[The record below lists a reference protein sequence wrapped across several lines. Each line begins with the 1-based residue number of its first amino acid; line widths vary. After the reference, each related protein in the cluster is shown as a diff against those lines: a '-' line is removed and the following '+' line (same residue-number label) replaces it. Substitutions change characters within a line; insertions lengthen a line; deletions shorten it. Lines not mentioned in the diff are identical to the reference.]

1 MISIIIIIII
11 IIAKGIS
18 GDKTPTLSLFED
30 DKIRSYD

>member
-1 MISIIIIIII
+1 MISKI

>member
-1 MISIIIIIII
+1 MISKIK
-11 IIAKGIS
+11 IAKGIS